1 MSLLGLLSLGSNALT
16 AQSAGIA
23 VTGRNTANVAT
34 EGYSREAV
42 DFQAELAAP
51 LVGGVRSGGLYRTSD
66 PLLGKNERDAS
77 GAASYKGSLSTALH
91 DLETTLTPSGNTIPD
106 QLANLFGGLSQLAG
120 EPLDPYLR
128 RSLVTDGE
136 QVARSFRDAA
146 AAISSAQDDSDHRIR
161 SMVSDASALTTQ
173 IANANKR
180 LAVNPDPVLA
190 DQRDLAARKLAELVG
205 GEARI
210 DSDGKMRFV
219 AAGGV
224 VLVDG
229 DRAASLRAVP
239 DATMGNHV
247 RVEAVD
253 GNHVDQLTNSLTGG
267 KLAAELEFRDKETVA
282 VGQSID
288 QLAFDFATS
297 WNTIHRGNA
306 ALDGTTGRDFFTLT
320 ATATGAAASLQVNA
334 AIVAD
339 PSLIAAATPGT
350 GPSNGQGAHD
360 LLALRDSLSAAGGT
374 ASVLTQGITI
384 LAGVGSSARS
394 ADTDLEIEKQRLE
407 VLANARDS
415 VSGVSTEEEMAKL
428 AAFQHA
434 HEATLNFISTVNSL
448 MSDLIDKL

>member
-1 MSLLGLLSLGSNALT
+1 MSLIGLLSLGSNALA

-23 VTGRNTANVAT
+23 VTGRNTANAAT

-42 DFQAELAAP
+42 DFQAEIGAP
-51 LVGGVRSGGLYRTSD
+51 LVGGVRSGGIYRTND
-66 PLLGKNERDAS
+66 PLLGRSERDAS
-77 GAASYKGSLSTALH
+77 GAASYKGSLSNALH
-91 DLETTLTPSGNTIPD
+91 DLETTLTPAGKTIPD
-106 QLANLFGGLSQLAG
+106 QLANLFGGLSQVAG
-120 EPLDPYLR
+120 QPLDPYLR
-128 RSLVTDGE
+128 RGLVTDGE

-146 AAISSAQDDSDHRIR
+146 AAVSAAQTDSDYRIR
-161 SMVSDASALTTQ
+161 SLVSDASALSSQ
-173 IANANKR
+173 IASVNQR
-180 LAVNPDPVLA
+180 LSVNPDPVLA
-190 DQRDLAARKLAELVG
+190 DQRDLASRKLAELVG

-219 AAGGV
+219 AASGV

-239 DATMGNHV
+239 DVTLGNHV

-253 GNHVDQLTNSLTGG
+253 GNHVDQLTSSLTGG
-267 KLAAELEFRDKETVA
+267 KLAAELEFRDKEAVA

-288 QLAFDFATS
+288 QLAFDFATQ

-320 ATATGAAASLQVNA
+320 ATATGAAASLNVNA

-339 PSLIAAATPGT
+339 PSLVAAATPGT
-350 GPSNGQGAHD
+350 GPGNGQGAHD
-360 LLALRDSLSAAGGT
+360 LLTMRDSLSAAGGT
-374 ASVLTQGITI
+374 ASVLTQSITV
-384 LAGVGSSARS
+384 LAGVGTAARS
-394 ADTDLEIEKQRLE
+394 ADTDLAIEKQRLE

-415 VSGVSTEEEMAKL
+415 VSGVSTEEELAKL